1 MTQGHLEKIPL
12 PAVRLINDLE
22 NRIMSDMVRR
32 IRINGFSTASADWQM
47 TRLQQLGKSEKEIK
61 EWIRIA
67 LEQSEAEIDR
77 IFSDEVY
84 EQYMGHERAYKVN
97 GMEQMP
103 FEENKKLQ
111 SLIKA
116 VSDQTKVELRNIT
129 GSMGFAIQ
137 NQGSTNMSYKSLTEF
152 YRTTLDNAIMDIH
165 SGAFDYQTV
174 LMRTI
179 NDMTKSGIR
188 SIGYGKRKDRV
199 DVAARR
205 AIMTG
210 FRQVQGKINEQV
222 AEQLGTDSY
231 EVSYHVGA
239 RPDHQPWQGKV
250 WTMKQLQEVC
260 GLGTVTGLHGANCYH
275 DYTAFI
281 PGVSVR
287 SYTDRQLKQ
296 MLKEENTPKSYN
308 GKEYTTYEALQEQR
322 RMERRMR
329 KTRQDI
335 RLMEEGGA
343 DDKSILLKKGKY
355 YGQMQA
361 YQDFSEKMRMPMQK
375 SRIYQDGLKGD
386 FSSKRGYEKAAG
398 LAEEKEAKRKVEEQ
412 KKIRQA
418 KFSDRFQE
426 YNNGQKDTIT
436 TKRLLN
442 NLNRT
447 RIGRATAEYLMEHR
461 EIEIQM
467 CYGIDHLPGVRGEQ
481 IGDLIRIYASETKTV
496 QKTAETII
504 HEITHHRY
512 DISNTQWAECV
523 CFAQEEKH
531 RTGKMT
537 LTGAELRNII
547 KTVKELYPEY
557 PWR

>member
-1 MTQGHLEKIPL
+1 MTQGQLEKIPL

-47 TRLQQLGKSEKEIK
+47 SRLQQLGKSEEEIK

-67 LEQSEAEIDR
+67 LEQSDAEIDR

-97 GMEQMP
+97 GMEQVP
-103 FEENKKLQ
+103 FEENQQLQ
-111 SLIKA
+111 SLIQA
-116 VSDQTKVELRNIT
+116 VSDQTKGEFRNIT

-137 NQGSTNMSYKSLTEF
+137 NPGRTNMSYKSLTEF

-165 SGAFDYQTV
+165 SGAFNYQTV

-179 NDMTKSGIR
+179 NDMTKSGVR
-188 SIGYGKRKDRV
+188 SIGYGKRQDRV

-250 WTMKQLQEVC
+250 WTMKQLQQVC

-287 SYTDRQLKQ
+287 TYTEKQLQQ
-296 MLKEENTPKSYN
+296 MIEEENTPKEYN

-322 RMERRMR
+322 RMERGMR

-335 RLMEEGGA
+335 RLMEEGEA
-343 DDKSILLKKGKY
+343 DEQSIMLKKGKY

-361 YQDFSEKMRMPMQK
+361 YQDFSEKMKMPMQK
-375 SRIYQDGLKGD
+375 NRIYQDGLKGN
-386 FSSKRGYEKAAG
+386 FSSKSAYEKQQKLVAEKQRNDIIKSELKAAG
-398 LAEEKEAKRKVEEQ
+398 LRGKVNLEPTKLDLRKIGFDEEHINIERGHNVTLEEAKSFIKNAR
-412 KKIRQA
+412 
-418 KFSDRFQE
+418 FSE
-426 YNNGQKDTIT
+426 SVWNGQFERYYSDEGAAYVRVEDKTIRTAYKSEQYTQKVKDV
-436 TKRLLN
+436 L
-442 NLNRT
+442 
-447 RIGRATAEYLMEHR
+447 E
-461 EIEIQM
+461 
-467 CYGIDHLPGVRGEQ
+467 V
-481 IGDLIRIYASETKTV
+481 IRK
-496 QKTAETII
+496 
-504 HEITHHRY
+504 HER
-512 DISNTQWAECV
+512 
-523 CFAQEEKH
+523 K
-531 RTGKMT
+531 
-537 LTGAELRNII
+537 
-547 KTVKELYPEY
+547 
-557 PWR
+557 